1 MTNTYLSFMV
11 CGEQFAT
18 DVGKVLEVLQ
28 TQHIT
33 VVPNAPG
40 FIKGIINFR
49 GDFVPVFESRVKF
62 NLPDRDKDASFN
74 IIVLDIARESEK
86 FRTGVIVDHV
96 RDVITI
102 NDNDIKP
109 VPQMGHDLNTE
120 FLNGIYKLNEDFI
133 LMLDVDNVF
142 LGSELKAVGESKV
155 EVDSNM

>member
-28 TQHIT
+28 IQHIT

-49 GDFVPVFESRVKF
+49 EDVVPVFESRVKY

-74 IIVLDIARESEK
+74 IIPSANS
-86 FRTGVIVDHV
+86 
-96 RDVITI
+96 
-102 NDNDIKP
+102 
-109 VPQMGHDLNTE
+109 
-120 FLNGIYKLNEDFI
+120 
-133 LMLDVDNVF
+133 
-142 LGSELKAVGESKV
+142 
-155 EVDSNM
+155 